1 MFVFF
6 AFYVCSLMSAVSNYL
21 GQLGQTLLRFVELLD
36 CFCILV
42 LHPLV
47 GCLHAPVLGLF
58 LRLEV
63 VNGFFVGFK
72 LFHQF
77 ANFLV
82 FLNDGVTEG
91 INLLFFY
98 PNYILDSLEGLQL
111 GNVIVEVLSQGLIL
125 YL

>member
-1 MFVFF
+1 
-6 AFYVCSLMSAVSNYL
+6 MSTVSNYL

-36 CFCILV
+36 CSCILV

-47 GCLHAPVLGLF
+47 GCLHAPVLGFF

-63 VNGFFVGFK
+63 INGFFVGFK

-77 ANFLV
+77 ANFFV

-91 INLLFFY
+91 IDFLFLY
-98 PNYILDSLEGLQL
+98 SNYILDSLEGLQL
-111 GNVIVEVLSQGLIL
+111 GNVVVEVLSQSLIL